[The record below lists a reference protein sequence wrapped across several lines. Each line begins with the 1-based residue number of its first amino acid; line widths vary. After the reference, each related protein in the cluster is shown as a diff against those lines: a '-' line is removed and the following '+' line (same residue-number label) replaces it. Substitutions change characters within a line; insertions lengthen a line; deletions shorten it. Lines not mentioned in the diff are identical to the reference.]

1 MMATGLATATGL
13 PGIAGLPTATGLV
26 TAAGDGL
33 ARATGDAL
41 PFGLAVGAGSA
52 SIAVGVSD
60 CGDPEG
66 VGGLE
71 TFVAGEVTSAP
82 LLHAVTSTLNT
93 AASNIL

>member
-1 MMATGLATATGL
+1 MAAATGLLAASGLDWATGLA
-13 PGIAGLPTATGLV
+13 

-33 ARATGDAL
+33 ARATGDGLA
-41 PFGLAVGAGSA
+41 FGLAVGAGSA
-52 SIAVGVSD
+52 SIAVGVAT

-71 TFVAGEVTSAP
+71 TFVAGDAASEP
-82 LLHAVTSTLNT
+82 LLHAATSTLST

>member
-1 MMATGLATATGL
+1 MMATGLEAATGL
-13 PGIAGLPTATGLV
+13 PMASGLARATGLE
-26 TAAGDGL
+26 AASGDGL

-52 SIAVGVSD
+52 SIAVGVAA

-71 TFVAGEVTSAP
+71 TFVAGEASSAP